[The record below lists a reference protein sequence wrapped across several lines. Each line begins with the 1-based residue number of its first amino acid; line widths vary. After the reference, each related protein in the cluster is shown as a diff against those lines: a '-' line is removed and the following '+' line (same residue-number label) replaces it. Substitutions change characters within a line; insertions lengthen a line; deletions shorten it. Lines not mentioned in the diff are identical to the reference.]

1 MPSHRVD
8 TFIKSTLPR
17 LRQHHGKGGGKKKGG
32 EIWNSDFQEFLGC
45 CTFELRASGLP
56 AQDLYKIGPISSLS
70 WKGEGLT
77 RSHLSQKIY
86 KQLMV
91 GGVGR
96 DIFFSGE
103 SLVRCLPTLL

>member
-1 MPSHRVD
+1 M
-8 TFIKSTLPR
+8 
-17 LRQHHGKGGGKKKGG
+17 
-32 EIWNSDFQEFLGC
+32 
-45 CTFELRASGLP
+45 
-56 AQDLYKIGPISSLS
+56 
-70 WKGEGLT
+70 